1 MAKVDSNIIDFG
13 KDEKLNKLKYK
24 ETDLVPFEAKNPRQK
39 KFTQYFFDN
48 KTPLILLNG
57 YAGVGKTFIALHAA
71 LTQVLDQSTHYEK
84 IVIVRSAVESGMSQ
98 GFLPGSLCEKNEPY
112 ELPYKLLLKKM
123 FKEPNDLHYANLK
136 TLGCIDFLSTTYL
149 RGITLD
155 NTIIIVE
162 EAQNLDYT
170 ELKTIVTRAGVG
182 SRVVLTGDVAQD
194 DLARKKK
201 VSGMGAFM
209 RVVENMDHSYFKT
222 VEFLLEDVVRSGL
235 CSAFLISEYELN
247 KDNQEEE

>member
-1 MAKVDSNIIDFG
+1 
-13 KDEKLNKLKYK
+13 
-24 ETDLVPFEAKNPRQK
+24 
-39 KFTQYFFDN
+39 
-48 KTPLILLNG
+48 
-57 YAGVGKTFIALHAA
+57 
-71 LTQVLDQSTHYEK
+71 
-84 IVIVRSAVESGMSQ
+84 
-98 GFLPGSLCEKNEPY
+98 
-112 ELPYKLLLKKM
+112 M

-201 VSGMGAFM
+201 SIWYGGFYA
-209 RVVENMDHSYFKT
+209 
-222 VEFLLEDVVRSGL
+222 
-235 CSAFLISEYELN
+235 CC
-247 KDNQEEE
+247 

>member
-1 MAKVDSNIIDFG
+1 MKQKTHD
-13 KDEKLNKLKYK
+13 
-24 ETDLVPFEAKNPRQK
+24 RK

-162 EAQNLDYT
+162 EENVLSGIQDYI
-170 ELKTIVTRAGVG
+170 EYIPLKTFISVSTSNYVDEDGFYLVYIEIEKTESLFDDFVFIVKEL
-182 SRVVLTGDVAQD
+182 SNLTSFDEWTIHVYKKQ
-194 DLARKKK
+194 ARK
-201 VSGMGAFM
+201 
-209 RVVENMDHSYFKT
+209 N
-222 VEFLLEDVVRSGL
+222 
-235 CSAFLISEYELN
+235 
-247 KDNQEEE
+247 